1 MMTYEFKQ
9 DDAFRFAE
17 GKQTRKVGNEIVFRE
32 CPYCHGGSSHDKNS
46 FAINL
51 TNGAFNCKRS
61 SCGAKGNM
69 LTLAKD
75 FGFSLGRDIDV
86 YYGGQQDKYKTFTVP
101 KEFRARI
108 SDPIDAFM
116 SKRGISKATAEK
128 FHLQTYKDRPN
139 VLAFPFIT
147 EDGSTVC
154 CVKYRDVEYVKGSGK
169 SKEWFDAGGKP
180 ILFGMDQCDKSIKT
194 LIVTEGQMDSLAV
207 TEAGLPNAVSVPNGC
222 NGWTW
227 VPYCWDFVEQFD
239 DIVVFGDCE
248 HGHISLADEF
258 MKRWRNKIRIVR
270 MEDYGGC
277 KDANDILLQYGQER
291 IHQCVELAKAPP
303 VHRVLRMSD
312 VQKINIDEVEKVP
325 TGVQPLDKKLH
336 GGLPFGGVSVI
347 TGKAGDGKSTF
358 ASCVIASAISNGYS
372 ALIYSGEMPN
382 GVVRETID
390 RQIAG
395 TGEIELCE
403 NQWHDTYS
411 KLSDFKRSQIG
422 DWYHDSL
429 FLYDSD
435 NLSQEEEKEDLIQ
448 TITDSVKR
456 INVRVVL
463 LDNLMTAIE
472 IDAGNEYSMQTE
484 FMKKLVRLAKSLD
497 ILIILVAHKRKS
509 GMADNGNDEISGSSN
524 IANLAAVTLSYERF
538 NNCGQYERKLKIYK
552 NRLFGAIDSKGII
565 MTYDPVSKRVS
576 SSTAEA
582 VQEYDW
588 KPVTTQASIDDLPP
602 WEEQ

>member
-69 LTLAKD
+69 RTLAKD

-86 YYGGQQDKYKTFTVP
+86 YYGGSQDKYKTFTVP

-270 MEDYGGC
+270 RMER
-277 KDANDILLQYGQER
+277 A
-291 IHQCVELAKAPP
+291 V
-303 VHRVLRMSD
+303 
-312 VQKINIDEVEKVP
+312 
-325 TGVQPLDKKLH
+325 
-336 GGLPFGGVSVI
+336 
-347 TGKAGDGKSTF
+347 
-358 ASCVIASAISNGYS
+358 
-372 ALIYSGEMPN
+372 
-382 GVVRETID
+382 
-390 RQIAG
+390 
-395 TGEIELCE
+395 EIERPAVSR
-403 NQWHDTYS
+403 Q
-411 KLSDFKRSQIG
+411 
-422 DWYHDSL
+422 
-429 FLYDSD
+429 
-435 NLSQEEEKEDLIQ
+435 
-448 TITDSVKR
+448 
-456 INVRVVL
+456 
-463 LDNLMTAIE
+463 LDRLQNR
-472 IDAGNEYSMQTE
+472 DVG
-484 FMKKLVRLAKSLD
+484 RLA
-497 ILIILVAHKRKS
+497 V
-509 GMADNGNDEISGSSN
+509 
-524 IANLAAVTLSYERF
+524 LARE
-538 NNCGQYERKLKIYK
+538 G
-552 NRLFGAIDSKGII
+552 FGARQGAREVKPLELVIRRPDDDRRVDERHVVAPGVAEVRHERHAGIVFAVDKIDNPS
-565 MTYDPVSKRVS
+565 
-576 SSTAEA
+576 AEPA
-582 VQEYDW
+582 LGNR
-588 KPVTTQASIDDLPP
+588 AL
-602 WEEQ
+602 